1 MTPAV
6 IFGALNMATSVAA
19 YFGLIESVGGN
30 IKKLLHAPFNSA
42 INNLKSAL
50 CATDENVEFYIRQAL
65 VEFNNACSLESNENL
80 ISAHIGKAM
89 CQHLLKDYLNRDKT
103 MANIKDVELTLS
115 EKTKA
120 VSKTAIKFTGP
131 GNLYSLYK
139 ALKGESV
146 SLSDYQDRIKSFNDY
161 KQLALA
167 TK

>member
-6 IFGALNMATSVAA
+6 IFGAINMATSVAA

-30 IKKLLHAPFNSA
+30 VKKLLHAPFNSA
-42 INNLKSAL
+42 ISNLKAAL

-65 VEFNNACSLESNENL
+65 VEFNNACSLEENENL

-89 CQHLLKDYLNRDKT
+89 CQHLLKDYRNRDLS
-103 MANIKDVELTLS
+103 MANIKNVELTLS

-120 VSKTAIKFTGP
+120 VSKTASKVVVFGQF
-131 GNLYSLYK
+131 YYLYK
-139 ALKGESV
+139 AIKGEPV
-146 SLSDYQDRIKSFNDY
+146 SYSDYQDRVEAFNKY

-167 TK
+167 TE

>member
-1 MTPAV
+1 
-6 IFGALNMATSVAA
+6 MATSVAA

-30 IKKLLHAPFNSA
+30 VKKLLHGPFNSA

-65 VEFNNACSLESNENL
+65 IEFNNACSLESNENL

-89 CQHLLKDYLNRDKT
+89 CQHLLRDYLNRDLT
-103 MANIKDVELTLS
+103 MENIKTIELSLS

-120 VSKTAIKFTGP
+120 VSKTALKFTGP
-131 GNLYSLYK
+131 GQLYCMYK
-139 ALKGESV
+139 LFRGRPET
-146 SLSDYQDRIKSFNDY
+146 LSDYQEREKSFNEY